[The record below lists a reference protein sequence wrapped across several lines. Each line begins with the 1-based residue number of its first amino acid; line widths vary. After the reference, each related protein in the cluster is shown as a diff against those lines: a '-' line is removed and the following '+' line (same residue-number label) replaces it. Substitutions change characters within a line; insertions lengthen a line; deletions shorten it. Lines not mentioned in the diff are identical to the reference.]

1 MGVVLGADLMALDG
15 FGFRQ
20 GVTTHAPLA
29 CTMHVLSSQMK
40 WRSSA
45 PIYAVET

>member
-20 GVTTHAPLA
+20 GSQRMRLS
-29 CTMHVLSSQMK
+29 HVL
-40 WRSSA
+40 RLFFRR
-45 PIYAVET
+45 